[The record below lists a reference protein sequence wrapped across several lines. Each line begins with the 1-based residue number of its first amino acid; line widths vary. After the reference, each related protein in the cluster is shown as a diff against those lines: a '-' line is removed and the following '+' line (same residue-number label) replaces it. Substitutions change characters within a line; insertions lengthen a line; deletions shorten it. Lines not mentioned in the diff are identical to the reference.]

1 MDIVQTFYDRL
12 AKDYE
17 KLFADFNSESE
28 NQGKILDKIFNNC
41 GFDKSAKVLD
51 CASGIGTQSLGLA
64 KLGYKITASDI
75 SEEALN
81 QARIKAKEADVNI
94 SFNKADFRALEGV
107 FDYKF
112 DIIIAMDNALPHM
125 LTKADFTRALKSIY
139 NVTEKDGI
147 LVASIRDYDKILKEK
162 PSYSPPYIHKTED
175 GQRVCFQTW
184 EWDEN
189 RYKLIQYIIDD
200 DNGLEV
206 KKYKCEYYAIKR
218 AEFTKILKSIG
229 YKEIKWLKPNES
241 NFYQPIVVAKK

>member
-112 DIIIAMDNALPHM
+112 DIIIAMDNALPHL
-125 LTKADFTRALKSIY
+125 LTKVDFARAVKSIY
-139 NVTEKDGI
+139 NATNNNGI
-147 LVASIRDYDKILKEK
+147 FVASIRDYDKILKDK
-162 PSYSPPYIHKTED
+162 PIYSPPYIHKTEV

-184 EWDEN
+184 LWNRN
-189 RYKLIQYIIDD
+189 RYKLTQYIIED
-200 DNGLEV
+200 GLSLEV
-206 KKYKCEYYAIKR
+206 KKYECEYYAIKR
-218 AEFTKILKSIG
+218 AEFTKILKDAK
-229 YKEIKWLKPNES
+229 YKEVVWLYPNES
-241 NFYQPIVVAKK
+241 KFYQPIVVAKK